1 MKKRISLLLVAA
13 MLLSMLPMAISAE
26 DGVVL
31 FSGTEVTAS
40 PSAPVVHTWTAEADG
55 TLTVSMAAVKPGW
68 RFTITDEA
76 GNTVGLPKSSALAK
90 TNTFALSAGTT
101 YTFTATGFDTATWDE
116 AEANITYTLS
126 FLADE
131 TDAPVE
137 KAEYEVSETA
147 LALGDNAL
155 TLLDTAE
162 TTIYV
167 FEPTETAVYTFT
179 APEGATLGYWGAGSW
194 FLSNPNS
201 TTNTYEWTCTGVGQT
216 AYIGVS
222 GVDGEFTLNVAKT
235 GDYTVVET
243 PIVKY
248 ENKATLAAWTK
259 PEGATWGSYVDVFG
273 ETHTA
278 VLGDDGYYH
287 LDSADG
293 DVLVVNLKYQDI
305 ILSNALKSDRPV
317 MYAYMYNENGQVE
330 YKYDIG
336 DAILAYE
343 AVMDENGYY
352 PVTEDILLFYQ
363 VYAVQAGTFTFHLTG
378 DYNEDCVWM
387 YCMRTMNMDD
397 VTVDPSE
404 PTDPTDPSEPEQT
417 DPTDPSEPTPS
428 EPVSGTVVLN
438 TTVTATSS
446 EKYTYKFAPE
456 TDGTLTV
463 TVGNGTT
470 NWVSDVYSFAGFK
483 VIASASGSAEATYT
497 AELTAGTNY
506 YIRAYA
512 PSGALA
518 ATPVLAVFT
527 PAGGT
532 TPEPSE
538 PETDPTEPS
547 VPTEPSE
554 PETEPTEPSVPTEP
568 SEPET
573 EPTEPSTPS
582 VPDEDVPAGT
592 YYSITI
598 DGNTTYYSASTG
610 ATLNAN
616 LKKITGSAY
625 VKFYQDMNLGSSYTI
640 DVYNGD
646 ITIDLNGCTITS
658 AYKAAG
664 ALYVSGGNVTVVD
677 TSAEA
682 DGLLNNTSANGFGIE
697 IYSGSV
703 TMLSGNAKGYMGAK
717 VWAGATFNMND
728 GVVTGSQYG
737 INALAESKVTV
748 SGGEIIQSPVATF
761 KYALYAASTATMSI
775 TGGNFNGAI
784 SGTGLNGKISGG
796 YYTAT
801 VNAAYIASGCEL
813 QSNDDATYIYKV
825 VDSNGG
831 ETEPSE
837 PETEPTEP
845 VKDAY
850 AVSTTTLSVGSNTV
864 SMIST
869 AEATIFKFAPTE
881 AGTYIITGPEGSKV
895 GIWGYSTTL
904 KDPNSTSNSCELT
917 LANTGP
923 TARVGVTGAE
933 GQIVLTIT
941 KNEEPTEPSEPEET
955 DPTEP
960 DVSGALLTV
969 TDEEV
974 TVNGYTFE
982 YTAATA
988 GTLNVTV
995 GQCSPGWRYKI
1006 TTPDG
1011 VESLYR
1017 NKTNSGETCDYEGE
1031 AGNWKVVFYA
1041 YSSAEADNVAG
1052 TVSFTVSFTPKAQE
1066 PTGPVEL
1073 ISVTNE
1079 AVTAS
1084 GYTYTFQAETT
1095 GTLNVTMGDCTPGWQ
1110 YVVTGPNYDSGN
1122 RGKYSAGTSCDYT
1135 VTETG
1140 PWTVT
1145 VYAYTSADG
1154 RVAGTVS
1161 FTVTFT
1167 PDASEPEV
1175 EKEEYQVSD
1184 TALALGD
1191 NTLTL
1196 LDTAVT
1202 TIYVFEPT
1210 ETAVYTFTAP
1220 EGVILGYWGAG
1231 SWFLSN
1237 PNSTTNTYEW
1247 TCTGVGQTAYI
1258 GVSGVDGEF
1267 TLNVAKTGDY
1277 EVVVTPIVPYENKA
1291 TLETFTL
1298 PEGATLGEYVDV
1310 FGQTHTAVL
1319 GEDGYYHL
1327 DSVDGPIL
1335 LIDMDYMDIV
1345 LSAALQSDRPVMY
1358 AYMYDEDGNVTL
1370 KYDIGNAVKAYEAVM
1385 DENGYYPV
1393 TEDILLFYQ
1402 VYAVQAGTFTF
1413 HVSGEYNEDCV
1424 WMYCMRT
1431 MTLPNPEPTVELTHV
1446 SLNPGKDALGYK
1458 AAATN
1463 LPEGAH
1469 VEISLWITE
1478 DVVVTRATDTLRLV
1492 NILACNGGQTTINAK
1507 ATIVD
1512 SEGNVIA
1519 ESAVHQ
1525 TTMMETLQ
1533 TVNANW
1539 STYNQTQQDAV
1550 KALCEQYAD
1559 TVADWGLD
1567 NILVPETSAE

>member
-13 MLLSMLPMAISAE
+13 MLLSMLPLSIWAQE
-26 DGVVL
+26 DSITVASVVDA
-31 FSGTEVTAS
+31 EVTADGY
-40 PSAPVVHTWTAEADG
+40 VVTYNAETTG
-55 TLTVSMAAVKPGW
+55 TLNVTMGTCSPGW
-68 RFTITDEA
+68 QYVVTGPNYDS
-76 GNTVGLPKSSALAK
+76 GNRGKY
-90 TNTFALSAGTT
+90 SAGTSCDYAVT
-101 YTFTATGFDTATWDE
+101 ETGLWTVTVYAYTSADGHVAGTVSFDVTFTPDTGD
-116 AEANITYTLS
+116 
-126 FLADE
+126 
-131 TDAPVE
+131 VE
-137 KAEYEVSETA
+137 VQKAEYEVSETA
-147 LALGDNAL
+147 LVLGDNAL

-201 TTNTYEWTCTGVGQT
+201 TTNTYEWTCTGVGQS

-305 ILSNALKSDRPV
+305 ILSDALKSDRPV

-417 DPTDPSEPTPS
+417 DPTEPSEPTPS

-438 TTVTATSS
+438 TTVTSTSS

-532 TPEPSE
+532 APEPSE
-538 PETDPTEPS
+538 PETE
-547 VPTEPSE
+547 PTEPSE

-573 EPTEPSTPS
+573 EPTTPS

-592 YYSITI
+592 KYALVSGS
-598 DGNTTYYSASTG
+598 DVTYYSTASAGSINSVIKAAPVG
-610 ATLNAN
+610 AMIILYDDIDLGSGLACFEVY
-616 LKKITGSAY
+616 TGS
-625 VKFYQDMNLGSSYTI
+625 
-640 DVYNGD
+640 D
-646 ITIDLNGCTITS
+646 IVLDLNGHTMTYSYASIGAVYVDGGKLTVQDSSAEGTGMITNTNKNGI
-658 AYKAAG
+658 AIEVYTG
-664 ALYVSGGNVTVVD
+664 TLTFEGGNA
-677 TSAEA
+677 S
-682 DGLLNNTSANGFGIE
+682 SKI
-697 IYSGSV
+697 
-703 TMLSGNAKGYMGAK
+703 GAK
-717 VWAGATFNMND
+717 VWANASMTMAG
-728 GVVTGSQYG
+728 GSISGSQYA
-737 INALAESKVTV
+737 INALADSAVTV
-748 SGGEIIQSPVATF
+748 SGGELVQSAAGSF
-761 KYALYAASTATMSI
+761 SYSLYAAGTATMSV
-775 TGGNFNGAI
+775 TGGYFNGAV
-784 SGTGLNGKISGG
+784 SGAGLNGKISGG
-796 YYTAT
+796 YFSKS
-801 VNAAYIASGCEL
+801 VNASYLASGCEL
-813 QSNDDATYIYKV
+813 KANDDATYIYKV
-825 VDSNGG
+825 VDPNGG

-881 AGTYIITGPEGSKV
+881 AGTYIIIGPEGSKV
-895 GIWGYSTTL
+895 GIWGLTPTVN
-904 KDPNSTSNSCELT
+904 DPNSTSNSCELT
-917 LANTGP
+917 LANAGP
-923 TARVGVTGAE
+923 TARVGVTGVE
-933 GQIVLTIT
+933 GDIVLTIE
-941 KNEEPTEPSEPEET
+941 KQEEPTEPSEPETE
-955 DPTEP
+955 PSEP
-960 DVSGALLTV
+960 DVSGALLT
-969 TDEEV
+969 
-974 TVNGYTFE
+974 
-982 YTAATA
+982 
-988 GTLNVTV
+988 
-995 GQCSPGWRYKI
+995 
-1006 TTPDG
+1006 
-1011 VESLYR
+1011 
-1017 NKTNSGETCDYEGE
+1017 
-1031 AGNWKVVFYA
+1031 
-1041 YSSAEADNVAG
+1041 
-1052 TVSFTVSFTPKAQE
+1052 
-1066 PTGPVEL
+1066 
-1073 ISVTNE
+1073 VTNE

-1122 RGKYSAGTSCDYT
+1122 RGKYSAGTSCDYA
-1135 VTETG
+1135 VDETG
-1140 PWTVT
+1140 LWTVT

-1220 EGVILGYWGAG
+1220 QGAILGYWGAG
-1231 SWFLSN
+1231 SWFLSD
-1237 PNSTTNTYEW
+1237 PGSTTNTYEW

-1267 TLNVAKTGDY
+1267 NLKVEKTGDY
-1277 EVVVTPIVPYENKA
+1277 TVVETPIVKYENKA
-1291 TLETFTL
+1291 ALETFTV
-1298 PEGATLGEYVDV
+1298 PEGATLGGYVDV

-1370 KYDIGNAVKAYEAVM
+1370 KYDIGDAVKAYEAVM

-1413 HVSGEYNEDCV
+1413 HLSGNYNEDCV

-1431 MTLPNPEPTVELTHV
+1431 MTLPDPEPTVELTHV

-1550 KALCEQYAD
+1550 RALCEQYAD

>member
-116 AEANITYTLS
+116 VEANITYTLS

-137 KAEYEVSETA
+137 KVEYAVSETA

-201 TTNTYEWTCTGVGQT
+201 TTNTYEWTCTGVGQS

-305 ILSNALKSDRPV
+305 ILSDALKSDRPV
-317 MYAYMYNENGQVE
+317 MYAYMTNEDGSQ

-363 VYAVQAGTFTFHLTG
+363 VYAVQAGTFTFHVTG

-417 DPTDPSEPTPS
+417 DPTEPSEPTPS
-428 EPVSGTVVLN
+428 EPVSGEVVLN
-438 TTVTATSS
+438 ENVTAGSAM
-446 EKYTYKFAPE
+446 KYTYSYKPTE
-456 TDGTLTV
+456 DGTLSV
-463 TVGNGTT
+463 TVGDGST
-470 NWVSDVYSFAGFK
+470 NWNADIVYFQSAIMYTVASANGSDVTTF
-483 VIASASGSAEATYT
+483 SAEV
-497 AELTAGTNY
+497 TAGTTY
-506 YIRAYA
+506 RIRVWNN
-512 PSGALA
+512 SGALA
-518 ATPVLAVFT
+518 ETPVLVVFT

-538 PETDPTEPS
+538 PETD
-547 VPTEPSE
+547 PTEPSE

-598 DGNTTYYSASTG
+598 DGNTTYYSASSG

-625 VKFYQDMNLGSSYTI
+625 VKFYQDMNLGSSNTI

-658 AYKAAG
+658 AFKGAG
-664 ALYVSGGNVTVVD
+664 ALYVSGGNATVVD
-677 TSAEA
+677 TSSES
-682 DGLLNNTSANGFGIE
+682 DGLLYNSSTGFGIE
-697 IYSGSV
+697 VYTGSV
-703 TMLSGNAKGYMGAK
+703 TMKSGNAQGVQGAK
-717 VWAGATFNMND
+717 VWGTASFEMQGGTVS
-728 GVVTGSQYG
+728 GTSYG
-737 INALAESKVTV
+737 INALAESTVTV
-748 SGGEIIQSPVATF
+748 SGGEAIQSTTGSF

-775 TGGNFNGAI
+775 TGGSFNGAI
-784 SGTGLNGKISGG
+784 SGSGLNGKISGG

-801 VNAAYIASGCEL
+801 VSAAYIASGCEL

-825 VDSNGG
+825 VDPNGG

-895 GIWGYSTTL
+895 GIWGYSSYL
-904 KDPNSTSNSCELT
+904 NDPNSTSNSCELT
-917 LANTGP
+917 LANAGP
-923 TARVGVTGAE
+923 TAHVGVTGAE

-1006 TTPDG
+1006 TTPNG

-1066 PTGPVEL
+1066 PTGPVE
-1073 ISVTNE
+1073 VANVNAE
-1079 AVTAS
+1079 AVTTS
-1084 GYTYTFQAETT
+1084 GY
-1095 GTLNVTMGDCTPGWQ
+1095 
-1110 YVVTGPNYDSGN
+1110 VVAYNAA
-1122 RGKYSAGTSCDYT
+1122 SAGTLHVSVGECSPGWRYKVFSPDGVESGYRSKYTAGTECDYHN
-1135 VTETG
+1135 VAG
-1140 PWTVT
+1140 NWKV
-1145 VYAYTSADG
+1145 VFYAYSSAEADN
-1154 RVAGTVS
+1154 VDGTVS

-1184 TALALGD
+1184 TALVLGD
-1191 NTLTL
+1191 NTLNL

-1220 EGVILGYWGAG
+1220 EGAILGYWGAG

-1298 PEGATLGEYVDV
+1298 PEGATLGDYVDV

-1335 LIDMDYMDIV
+1335 LIDMDYMDII

-1431 MTLPNPEPTVELTHV
+1431 MTLPDPEPTVELTHV

-1492 NILACNGGQTTINAK
+1492 NILACNGGKTTINAK

-1567 NILVPETSAE
+1567 NILVPETSEE